1 MKYDFDTVIGREN
14 TNSVKWDP
22 AVLKSRFGL
31 EDGVIPLWVAD
42 MDFRV
47 PDSVIDAITK
57 RAQHGIFGYSSP
69 LDEYFDALTW
79 WQKTKHNW
87 DIKRDWV
94 SITPGVVP
102 ALNYFIRALSD
113 EGDKIIIQQPVYYP
127 FNNTIETNNRVVANN
142 PLKQENGTYVMDF
155 DDLEKVAKDPKAKA
169 LILCSPHNPMGVVW
183 SEEDLR
189 KLGEICNRNNVVV
202 IADEIHNDLIL
213 PGHKHFTYALLGDEF
228 ANNAVI
234 CTAPSKTFNLAGL
247 QTSNILIPNKEIKE
261 KIDAELKKNSVM
273 FPNIFG
279 IVATTAAYSEDGSQ
293 WLEQL
298 LDYLDANTKFIE
310 KFVAERMPKVKYTS
324 PEGTYLGWLD
334 FREIG
339 ISQEDL
345 ESKITKDAKVFLDGG
360 SWFGPGGEGFMRINF
375 ACPRSILEEALN
387 RIAKVMGQ

>member
-14 TNSVKWDP
+14 TNSAKWDP
-22 AVLKSRFGL
+22 AVLKARFGL
-31 EDGVIPLWVAD
+31 EDGVLPLWVAD

-47 PDSVIDAITK
+47 PQSIIEAITK
-57 RAQHGIFGYSSP
+57 RAEHGIFGYSAP
-69 LDEYFDALTW
+69 LEEYFTALSW
-79 WQKTKHNW
+79 WQKTRHDW
-87 DIKRDWV
+87 EIKQEWL

-102 ALNYFIRALSD
+102 ALNYFIRALSN

-142 PLKQENGTYVMDF
+142 PLKLENGTYVMDF
-155 DDLEKVAKDPKAKA
+155 DNLEQVAKDPTAKA
-169 LILCSPHNPMGVVW
+169 LILCSPHNPMGVIW

-202 IADEIHNDLIL
+202 ISDEIHNDLIL
-213 PGHKHFTYALLGDEF
+213 PGYKHFTYALLGEEF

-247 QTSNILIPNKEIKE
+247 QTSNIIIPNKEIKD
-261 KIDAELKKNSVM
+261 KIDRELKKSSVM
-273 FPNIFG
+273 FPNLFG
-279 IVATTAAYSEDGSQ
+279 IVATTAAYSEDGVE
-293 WLEQL
+293 WLTQL

-310 KFVAERMPKVKYTS
+310 KFAAENMPKVKYSS
-324 PEGTYLGWLD
+324 PQGTYLGWLD
-334 FREIG
+334 FRELG
-339 ISQEDL
+339 LSQEDL

-360 SWFGPGGEGFMRINF
+360 SWFGPGGEGFMRVNF

-387 RIAKVMGQ
+387 RIAKVMG